1 MLSDTGGEM
10 KDKICIT
17 AIFAIV
23 LICGTPTTFG
33 QQCTP
38 GAEFIITYDNVIPFA
53 DLNIA
58 DPDLTFFRDVLRF
71 SEQEIQTDTQS
82 AFEFFNTTY
91 GLDFSG
97 SEPNQQGQRIFQNAS
112 FVWGGLMLDF

>member
-1 MLSDTGGEM
+1 M
-10 KDKICIT
+10 KDKICTT

-23 LICGTPTTFG
+23 LICGIPTTFG

-38 GAEFIITYDNVIPFA
+38 GAEFITTYDDVIPFA

-58 DPDLTFFRDVLRF
+58 DPNLRDVLRF

-82 AFEFFNTTY
+82 AFEFLT
-91 GLDFSG
+91 
-97 SEPNQQGQRIFQNAS
+97 Q
-112 FVWGGLMLDF
+112 LMD

>member
-23 LICGTPTTFG
+23 LICGIPTTFG

-38 GAEFIITYDNVIPFA
+38 GTEFIITYDNVIPFA

-58 DPDLTFFRDVLRF
+58 DPDLSFFRDVLRF
-71 SEQEIQTDTQS
+71 SEQIQNLYLSFLTQ
-82 AFEFFNTTY
+82 
-91 GLDFSG
+91 
-97 SEPNQQGQRIFQNAS
+97 
-112 FVWGGLMLDF
+112 LMD